1 MGEGGRVVPPLAQL
15 RLCTQ
20 DPGLAGGGQDTDL
33 AAPPTG
39 PPGDS
44 TRTPASSLPVVRER
58 WRGSPPPASD
68 APPPPPEGLVPCRL
82 PLHRPPVSERSRVP
96 PARVDLRSFPRSCL
110 GQKPGRRTASL
121 CGPRRA
127 DRPPNGATAGSCPT
141 SSVSWVTPTVPG
153 ALGKHRVDWGQ
164 LPVTQ
169 GPSAGPEE
177 GEEDRE
183 ALTERGGMAKGS
195 GTIWRLKPGQ
205 QGQTPRE
212 GLWGGSALGTWAW
225 KCWKET
231 AGRLGQCPP
240 HVLGR
245 GWLKPAQEGTGL
257 WDQTPHR
264 GPSPNPLWTS
274 GWEGT
279 RAKGCDRDSG
289 PEEPPA
295 SPAHY
300 WPWTIPQLQP
310 ELKSQPLS
318 VCKESSCNN
327 SR

>member
-1 MGEGGRVVPPLAQL
+1 M
-15 RLCTQ
+15 
-20 DPGLAGGGQDTDL
+20 

-44 TRTPASSLPVVRER
+44 TRTPASSLPAVRER
-58 WRGSPPPASD
+58 WRGSPPPTSD
-68 APPPPPEGLVPCRL
+68 APPLPPEGLVPCSL

-121 CGPRRA
+121 CGPHRA

-183 ALTERGGMAKGS
+183 ALTERGGTAKGS

-205 QGQTPRE
+205 QGRTPRE
-212 GLWGGSALGTWAW
+212 GRRGGSALGTWAW
-225 KCWKET
+225 K
-231 AGRLGQCPP
+231 
-240 HVLGR
+240 VL
-245 GWLKPAQEGTGL
+245 EGNS
-257 WDQTPHR
+257 R
-264 GPSPNPLWTS
+264 EAVAVPSPCSGQRLAEACPGGDRLVGSDPSPGPLGIS

-318 VCKESSCNN
+318 VCKELSCNN